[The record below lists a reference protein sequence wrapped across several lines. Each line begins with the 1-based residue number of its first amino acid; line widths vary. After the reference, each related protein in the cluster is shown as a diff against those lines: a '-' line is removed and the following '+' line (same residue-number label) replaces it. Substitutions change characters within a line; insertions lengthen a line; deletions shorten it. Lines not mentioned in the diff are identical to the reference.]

1 MEANLRRVQQ
11 TEINSNKPVLIKC
24 SRCDYLWL
32 YKGKNPYV
40 VSCPYCK
47 DTLTIRKH
55 RVTTLFNEEQIGQQ
69 RDKESLQTEQAEVR
83 ASPFQSVTE
92 DQNRSGE
99 RLSL

>member
-11 TEINSNKPVLIKC
+11 TEINNNKPVLIKC

-32 YKGKNPYV
+32 YKGKNPYI

-55 RVTTLFNEEQIGQQ
+55 RVTTLINDEQKRQQ
-69 RDKESLQTEQAEVR
+69 RNKELPQTEQAEVR
-83 ASPFQSVTE
+83 ASPIQSATE
-92 DQNRSGE
+92 DRNRSGE
-99 RLSL
+99 RLSP